1 VLDPEAKT
9 YRGSQGSSENKVELK
24 EGIYISHF
32 TRIATKLLNK
42 SLMERLAS
50 QRGWTVEFEKVHKNK
65 WTYSKEQVENALVLK
80 QGEKTKLVVAQDGTP
95 IVDSYYMGRDFESF
109 LQQYSVELIKET
121 AMIDGGIVSETVD
134 KQGNI
139 VLVVEYM

>member
-1 VLDPEAKT
+1 M
-9 YRGSQGSSENKVELK
+9 
-24 EGIYISHF
+24 SHF

-42 SLMERLAS
+42 SLMERLAN

-80 QGEKTKLVVAQDGTP
+80 QGDKTKLVVAQDGTP
-95 IVDSYYMGRDFESF
+95 IVDSYYMGNEHMQF
-109 LQQYSVELIKET
+109 LQQYSAELIKET

-139 VLVVEYM
+139 VLTIEYV